1 MIICLSDIARVRSCY
16 AGAIAVMVPLQACSI
31 RRLLL
36 AMRTP
41 TTGSV
46 QCLLCST
53 FSIYLKDLN
62 INNMVVLCKVTC
74 NCIDNNE
81 KNKYNNNVNKK
92 KEIIMLKK
100 YWKKIGLLILII
112 ACVFNV
118 MSKLVN
124 KLSLDKEMLSSAQ
137 YMYEQQQNENKT
149 K

>member
-1 MIICLSDIARVRSCY
+1 MDTKENVIKML
-16 AGAIAVMVPLQACSI
+16 
-31 RRLLL
+31 
-36 AMRTP
+36 
-41 TTGSV
+41 
-46 QCLLCST
+46 
-53 FSIYLKDLN
+53 
-62 INNMVVLCKVTC
+62 
-74 NCIDNNE
+74 DNAKN
-81 KNKYNNNVNKK
+81 NKYNNNVNKK